1 MKKKVTIAMSGGVDS
16 AVAAVLLKEKG
27 YQVSAVYLRL
37 INDSK
42 SLQAARRI
50 AAFLK
55 IPFSTIDLR
64 SEFKKKVIDSFVAEL
79 KKGNTPNPCVVCN
92 KEIKFDII
100 KKGYLATGHYAVI
113 KNGCRLFQAKDK
125 EKDQSY
131 FLWTLKQN
139 QLKRIIFPLQNY
151 TKAEVKELAK
161 KYGLLKLTRSESQEV
176 CFIPD
181 SISNF
186 LKKHL
191 RQKPGDIVDS
201 NSNTIG
207 RHQGLAS
214 YTIGQRK
221 MIGLSGGPYYVLA
234 KNLAKNQLIITKQE
248 KDLLQKEL
256 TIKNVNWI
264 SQAVKMPLKCRA
276 RIRYRSKL
284 FSCTVNQKK
293 VIFGRPQKAIT
304 KGQSIVFY
312 SGNEVLGGGIIK
324 LG

>member
-1 MKKKVTIAMSGGVDS
+1 MSGGVDS

-42 SLQAARRI
+42 SSQAAKNI
-50 AAFLK
+50 AGFLN
-55 IPFSTIDLR
+55 IPFSIIDLR
-64 SEFKKKVIDSFVAEL
+64 SEFKKKVIDAFIAEL
-79 KKGNTPNPCVVCN
+79 KKGNTPNPCVTCN
-92 KEIKFDII
+92 KKIKFGSI
-100 KKGYLATGHYAVI
+100 KGCLATGHYAAI
-113 KNGCRLFQAKDK
+113 KHGCRLFQAKDK

-131 FLWTLKQN
+131 FLWTLKQQ
-139 QLKRIIFPLQNY
+139 QLKRIVFPLQNY
-151 TKAEVKELAK
+151 TKTEVKELAK
-161 KYGLLKLTRSESQEV
+161 KYGLAKFIRSESQEI

-181 SISNF
+181 SVSDF

-191 RQKPGDIVDS
+191 KQKPGDIVD
-201 NSNTIG
+201 NGGKIIG

-234 KNLAKNQLIITKQE
+234 KNLRKNRLIVTKKE

-256 TIKNVNWI
+256 TIKNVSWI
-264 SQAVKMPLKCRA
+264 SQKPKMPLKCKA

-284 FSCTVNQKK
+284 CSCTVDQKR
-293 VIFGRPQKAIT
+293 VVFSRAQKAVT

-312 SGNEVLGGGIIK
+312 SGQEVLGGGIIK

>member
-1 MKKKVTIAMSGGVDS
+1 MKKKITIAMSGGVDS

-37 INDSK
+37 TNDSK
-42 SLQAARRI
+42 SLQAARKI
-50 AAFLK
+50 SAFLK
-55 IPFSTIDLR
+55 IPFSTTDLR
-64 SEFKKKVIDSFVAEL
+64 SEFRKKVIDPFIAEL

-92 KEIKFDII
+92 KEIKFGSI
-100 KKGYLATGHYAVI
+100 KGCLATGHYAAI
-113 KNGCRLFQAKDK
+113 KHDCRLFQAKDK

-131 FLWTLKQN
+131 FLWILKQK
-139 QLKRIIFPLQNY
+139 QLKRIIFPLQDH

-161 KYGLLKLTRSESQEV
+161 KHGLMKFIRSESQEI

-181 SISNF
+181 SIGDF

-191 RQKPGDIVDS
+191 KQRSGDIIN
-201 NSNTIG
+201 NSGKVIG
-207 RHQGLAS
+207 QHQGLAS

-234 KNLAKNQLIITKQE
+234 KDLNKNQLIITKKGE
-248 KDLLQKEL
+248 DLLQKEL
-256 TIKNVNWI
+256 TIKNVSWI
-264 SQAVKMPLKCRA
+264 SKAPKMPLKCRA

-284 FSCTVNQKK
+284 FPCTVSQKK
-293 VIFGRPQKAIT
+293 VVFNRAQKAVT

-312 SGNEVLGGGIIK
+312 LKNEVLGGGIIR
-324 LG
+324 